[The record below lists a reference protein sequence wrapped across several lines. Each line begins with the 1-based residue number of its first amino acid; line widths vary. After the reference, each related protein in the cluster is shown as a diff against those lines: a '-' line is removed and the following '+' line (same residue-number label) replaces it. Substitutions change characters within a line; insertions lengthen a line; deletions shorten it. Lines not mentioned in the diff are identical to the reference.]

1 MVKVYGYSDDLVE
14 IEGSQYKEDEIDCY
28 DRNVRLRFSDGTVI
42 LISYSKS
49 WFGIWKIEVEQKGTA
64 EQWLTTCVD
73 QDPDEDPYSD
83 VLELD
88 AEVVGHEVVDK

>member
-14 IEGSQYKEDEIDCY
+14 IEGSQYKADEIDCY
-28 DRNVRLRFSDGTVI
+28 NRNVRLHFSDGTVI
-42 LISYSKS
+42 LIGYSKPNLGV
-49 WFGIWKIEVEQKGTA
+49 WWIEVEQKGTA

-73 QDPDEDPYSD
+73 PDEDPYSD
-83 VLELD
+83 VLEID